1 MKFYKIFLSI
11 YFLITA
17 ATFTYAQENNFI
29 SYDQPLVGSTL
40 RFKMVPIQGGD
51 FLVGSPEN
59 EIGRNKDEG
68 PQKKI
73 NHCAFLDECL

>member
-1 MKFYKIFLSI
+1 MTTSSFI
-11 YFLITA
+11 
-17 ATFTYAQENNFI
+17 YAQENNFI

-51 FLVGSPEN
+51 FLLGSAEN
-59 EIGRNKDEG
+59 EKGRNKEEG

-73 NHCAFLDECL
+73 TMAPFWMSPTTL